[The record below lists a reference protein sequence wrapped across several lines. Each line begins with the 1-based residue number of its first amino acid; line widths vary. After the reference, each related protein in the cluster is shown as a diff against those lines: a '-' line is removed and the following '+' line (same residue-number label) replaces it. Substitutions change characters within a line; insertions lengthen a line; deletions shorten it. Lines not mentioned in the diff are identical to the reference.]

1 MAQDHSREIPFTFN
15 APTTVHRF
23 ILSYSHIQIDGDIPL
38 FAHVNS
44 DSSSESDGITERCW
58 VLSLCLLE
66 EKENRCVYGF
76 RGGGSFSLTEFSQ
89 DSQITSVSTLWRN
102 NQLHKLSPAHVYGSL
117 LSRVCASGQHFR
129 QYWNVQTGLNIFENF
144 TDLYQSGGFDI
155 DFKKMHDTYI
165 TRREQGTI
173 GLRHVHVVV
182 VILELQKG
190 EKKHNEPMSVA
201 NIRCY

>member
-23 ILSYSHIQIDGDIPL
+23 ILAYSHIQIDGDIPL

-44 DSSSESDGITERCW
+44 ESSSESDGITERCW

-66 EKENRCVYGF
+66 ERENRCVYGF
-76 RGGGSFSLTEFSQ
+76 QCFHFISVFSQ

-102 NQLHKLSPAHVYGSL
+102 NQLHKLSPAHLYGSL

-129 QYWNVQTGLNIFENF
+129 QCWNVQTGLHIFANF
-144 TDLYQSGGFDI
+144 TELYQSGGFEIDI
-155 DFKKMHDTYI
+155 KMHDTYI
-165 TRREQGTI
+165 TRREKGTI

-190 EKKHNEPMSVA
+190 KKKHNEPTSVA
-201 NIRCY
+201 KIRCY